1 MNEIGFLFLLLSFI
15 SSVGAAFTARKNV
28 HLARASII
36 LSGISSLI
44 SVLLLGLLF
53 LNNDYSNQYVWQFSS
68 KEMDPFYKF
77 AAIWGG
83 MDGSMLLWAAIQ
95 GIGATIVARD
105 IYKFPKNL
113 ANNTLLF
120 LAISNIFFLG
130 MTLFLTNP
138 FQYIKSEII
147 PLDGNG
153 LNPLLQNPFMAIHP
167 PIMYFGLTWFA
178 IPASIAFAALI
189 SPTKEWYQYCR
200 RWTLLAWGFLTAGK
214 VLGGY
219 WAYIELGWGGFW
231 AWDPVENASFIP
243 WLTGTALLHS
253 VMVEERKGMLK
264 LWNIWLALA
273 TYSLT
278 VFGTFLTRS
287 GVVQSVHAFA
297 STDIGWVFLLYL
309 SLYLSVAI
317 FFTFRVKHTPD
328 RHIESFISR
337 EAIFLLNNLILLG
350 IAFATLWGVLFPV
363 FSEWFTGQKQT
374 VGIPYFNA
382 VNVPLFLLM
391 LFFMGVGPL
400 VSWKHTTLAQLK
412 KQFLAPIITAFVVG
426 LMLVW
431 AGVPGFYPILSYSL
445 CVFVFL
451 TIIKELHRRK
461 KDPTT
466 FLRTLGAH
474 TVHLGVLLAT
484 IGITASMAHKIER
497 DFVLAEGQSYSV
509 GRFQFTLKE
518 LTAVQSPSFEELQAV
533 TEIVDTKSGD
543 IIAVRRPASRFYYKK
558 KENTSEVSILKLIK
572 GDVYLV
578 MAGLDD
584 SGTKAAMKVFI
595 NPLQSLLWI
604 GTGVMIFGLSVI
616 LLERARSQRT

>member
-1 MNEIGFLFLLLSFI
+1 MNELGFLFLVIAFVTSCISVGYARVNLSLARTSLI
-15 SSVGAAFTARKNV
+15 ASGASSV
-28 HLARASII
+28 
-36 LSGISSLI
+36 I
-44 SVLLLGLLF
+44 SVLILGFLF

-77 AAIWGG
+77 AAVWGG

-95 GIGATIVARD
+95 GVGISIVAKD
-105 IYKFPKNL
+105 IFRFPKNL
-113 ANNTLLF
+113 ANNTILF
-120 LAISNIFFLG
+120 MAIANVFFLG

-297 STDIGWVFLLYL
+297 STDIGWVFLVYL
-309 SLYLSVAI
+309 GIYLGVAL
-317 FFTFRVKHTPD
+317 FFTFKVKHTPD
-328 RHIESFISR
+328 RHIESFVSR

-382 VNVPLFLLM
+382 VNVPLFLAM

-400 VSWKHTTLAQLK
+400 ISWKHSTLEQLR
-412 KQFLAPIITAFVVG
+412 KQFLGPIIVAFVVAI
-426 LMLVW
+426 LLVW
-431 AGVPGFYPILSYSL
+431 AGIPGFYPILSYSL

-451 TIIKELHRRK
+451 TILKELHRRK
-461 KDPTT
+461 KEPST
-466 FLRTLGAH
+466 FTRTLGAH
-474 TVHLGVLLAT
+474 IIHIGVLVAT

-497 DFVLAEGQSYSV
+497 DFVLSEGQSYTV

-518 LTAVQSPSFEELQAV
+518 LSAYQTPSFEELQAV
-533 TEIVDTKSGD
+533 TEIADAKSGEV
-543 IIAVRRPASRFYYKK
+543 IATRRPGSRFFFKK
-558 KENTSEVSILKLIK
+558 KENTSEVSILKLLK
-572 GDVYLV
+572 GDIYLV

-584 SGTKAAMKVFI
+584 SGTKAAMKVYI
-595 NPLQSLLWI
+595 NPLQSFLWL
-604 GTGVMIFGLSVI
+604 GTGVMLLGLFVI
-616 LLERARSQRT
+616 LSPRARSQRT